1 MADKDEHHYGGQAVI
16 EGVMLRGKQD
26 YAIAVRRADGQI
38 VLLHEPLAGY
48 AGQDSWLHWPLIRGN
63 YALYESLSLGLKSLQ
78 FSADVAMEEEREKT
92 APAGETDAAGQPGLV
107 SRILMA
113 LTMVASL
120 ALGIGLFVL
129 LPAWVVDWLPGSPA
143 MSPVTKNVVE
153 GGMRLVIIVAYI
165 LGITLMPYVRRVFE
179 YHGAEHTTINCHEA
193 GQQVAPENCARF
205 SPLHPRC
212 GTAFLLIVIVVK
224 IIVNSFLGWPD
235 LWLRLALRLAVLP
248 PIAAISYEILR
259 YAGKHRDSALVRV
272 ISLPGMLLQKLTTRR
287 PDQQQIETAI
297 YALAALAPEVSIP
310 TDWPSPRRVDRNLHP
325 VTEEERIDGMAERS

>member
-26 YAIAVRRADGQI
+26 YAVAVRRADGEV

-48 AGQDSWLHWPLIRGN
+48 AGHDSWLHWPLIRGN

-78 FSADVAMEEEREKT
+78 FSADVAMQEEQEKT

-129 LPAWVVDWLPGSPA
+129 LPAWVVDWLPGSSA
-143 MSPVTKNVVE
+143 TSPVTKNVIE
-153 GGMRLVIIVAYI
+153 GGVRLVIIVAYI
-165 LGITLMPYVRRVFE
+165 LGITLMPYIRRVFE

-193 GQQVAPENCARF
+193 GQPVTVENCARF

-212 GTAFLLIVIVVK
+212 GTAFLLIVIVMK

-248 PIAAISYEILR
+248 PIAALSYEILR
-259 YAGKHRDSALVRV
+259 FVGAHR
-272 ISLPGMLLQKLTTRR
+272 
-287 PDQQQIETAI
+287 E
-297 YALAALAPEVSIP
+297 
-310 TDWPSPRRVDRNLHP
+310 
-325 VTEEERIDGMAERS
+325 

>member
-16 EGVMLRGKQD
+16 EGVMLRGKRD
-26 YAIAVRRADGQI
+26 YAVAVRRADGQI
-38 VLLHEPLAGY
+38 VLLHEPLTGY
-48 AGQDSWLHWPLIRGN
+48 AREGSWLHWPLIRGN

-78 FSADVAMEEEREKT
+78 FSADVAMAEEQEKA
-92 APAGETDAAGQPGLV
+92 APAGEPAAAKQPGLF

-129 LPAWVVDWLPGSPA
+129 LPAWAVDWLPGSPT
-143 MSPVTKNVVE
+143 MSAVTKNVIE
-153 GGMRLVIIVAYI
+153 GGVRLVIIMAYM

-179 YHGAEHTTINCHEA
+179 YHGAEHTTINCHES
-193 GQQVAPENCARF
+193 GQAVTPENCARF

-259 YAGKHRDSALVRV
+259 YAGKHRDSALARA
-272 ISLPGMLLQKLTTRR
+272 ISLPGMLLQKLTTRH
-287 PDQQQIETAI
+287 PDHQQIQTAI
-297 YALAALAPEVSIP
+297 YALAALAPEVLLP
-310 TDWPSPRRVDRNLHP
+310 AHWPAPRLVDRNLHP
-325 VTEEERIDGMAERS
+325 VGEEERIDGMADRS

>member
-16 EGVMLRGKQD
+16 EGVMLRGKQH
-26 YAIAVRRADGQI
+26 YAVAVRRTDGQI
-38 VLLHEPLAGY
+38 VLLREPLTGY
-48 AGQDSWLHWPLIRGN
+48 AGEGSWLHWPLIRGN

-78 FSADVAMEEEREKT
+78 FSADVAMQEEQEKM
-92 APAGETDAAGQPGLV
+92 APADETDTTKQPGLV
-107 SRILMA
+107 SRIMTV
-113 LTMVASL
+113 LTMGASL

-143 MSPVTKNVVE
+143 MSAVTKNVIE
-153 GGMRLVIIVAYI
+153 GGIRLLVIVGYI

-179 YHGAEHTTINCHEA
+179 YHGAEHTTINCYES
-193 GQQVAPENCARF
+193 GEQVTPENCARF

-212 GTAFLLIVIVVK
+212 GTAFLLVVIVVK

-235 LWLRLALRLAVLP
+235 IWLRLGLRLAVLP

-259 YAGKHRDSALVRV
+259 YAGKHRDSV
-272 ISLPGMLLQKLTTRR
+272 IARAMSFPGMMLQKLTTRR

-297 YALAALAPEVSIP
+297 YALAALAPDVSVP
-310 TDWPSPRRVDRNLHP
+310 AHWPAPRLVDRNLHP
-325 VTEEERIDGMAERS
+325 ISEEEWADGMADRS